1 MYVQTNISD
10 IDMYN
15 NCIYFNLSTLNRR
28 ITKIWQ
34 DEFSLLGLSP
44 SHGYL
49 LAAMAEK
56 PMASQKELSEIME
69 LDASTITRFIDAL
82 SAKKMIEKVSIGKG
96 AKFAL
101 TAKGAEVSD
110 KTNQLMSTLFSNM
123 QSTLG
128 ENEFTK
134 LVDNL
139 QQTRHAF
146 QEEKS

>member
-1 MYVQTNISD
+1 
-10 IDMYN
+10 MYN
-15 NCIYFNLSTLNRR
+15 NCVYFNISTLNRQ

-49 LAAMAEK
+49 LSAMAQK
-56 PMASQKELSEIME
+56 PMATQKELSEIME

-101 TAKGAEVSD
+101 TDKGTEVSD
-110 KTNQLMSTLFSNM
+110 KANQLMSSLYSNM
-123 QSTLG
+123 QTTLG
-128 ENEFTK
+128 ENELTK
-134 LVDNL
+134 LVDSL
-139 QQTRHAF
+139 QQTKQIF
-146 QEEKS
+146 QEK